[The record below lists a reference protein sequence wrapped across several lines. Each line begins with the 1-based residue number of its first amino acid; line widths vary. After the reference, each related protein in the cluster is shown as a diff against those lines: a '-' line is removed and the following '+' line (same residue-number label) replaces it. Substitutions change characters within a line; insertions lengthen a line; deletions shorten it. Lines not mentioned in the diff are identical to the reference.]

1 LKQNR
6 TNIAVMLAAGLLAV
20 LLLAGCGEAEAVQ
33 ELVTTQVESIA
44 VQAETEPLPQEIEG
58 LIAEAQDYYAQ
69 GLYGDA
75 SKAYRNAILALERLD
90 REDTQA
96 LLDDLNVRYEQTR
109 KIVDS
114 ARMHHGN
121 AMQLQYETRFEEAIN
136 ELKRALE
143 IYPKY
148 QPAIDAL
155 KTLEA
160 LEELQ

>member
-1 LKQNR
+1 MQQNR
-6 TNIAVMLAAGLLAV
+6 KTIVIMLAAGLLAL
-20 LLLAGCGEAEAVQ
+20 LLLAGCGEAETVQ
-33 ELVTTQVESIA
+33 ELITTQVESI
-44 VQAETEPLPQEIEG
+44 VEEEEPEPLPQEIEDM
-58 LIAEAQDYYAQ
+58 IAEAEAYDAE

-90 REDTQA
+90 REDTQD
-96 LLDDLNVRYEQTR
+96 LLDDLNADYEKTR
-109 KIVDS
+109 KIVDA

-136 ELKRALE
+136 ELEKALE

-155 KTLEA
+155 MTLEA